1 MEASMEGKTD
11 MLLEEVLVAALEAV
25 DGLRDRVCP
34 IEDIQKSTGPLAVYE
49 QQSEQEETCI
59 DGAAGLLTASFKI
72 HIFHTT
78 YQKMRLLAEQVKKA
92 IKSLRQRTEGIFC
105 IEEVTAIMAHPDL
118 QEDSVQLFRRAY
130 SVTIQYQIKE
140 DN

>member
-11 MLLEEVLVAALEAV
+11 MLLEEVLVAVLEAV
-25 DGLRDRVCP
+25 DGLHDRVCP

-49 QQSEQEETCI
+49 QQSEQEEACI

-72 HIFHTT
+72 HVFHGT
-78 YQKMRLLAEQVKKA
+78 YQKMRLLAEKVKEK

-105 IEEVTAIMAHPDL
+105 IEEVTVTMAHPDL
-118 QEDSVQLFRRAY
+118 QENRVQLFRRAY
-130 SVTIQYQIKE
+130 LVTIQYQIKE